1 MYIYREDDTEGR
13 FFCVVGKHDT
23 KEPSDCVKNVILSEA
38 KDLKWPKNEILR
50 YTQKFA
56 RVTHT
61 TINESIIVKYRSFA
75 GQTNPARLRMTKMWG
90 FHSNDKKREKC
101 FFTLSD
107 VPAVS
112 LRRADTWVC
121 CYPLPCTFKIFNNCL
136 KHRPCDLFPIFIRRK
151 LCLI

>member
-1 MYIYREDDTEGR
+1 MADCVKRHNSYPVIWDSRGR
-13 FFCVVGKHDT
+13 RLCLPVGGS
-23 KEPSDCVKNVILSEA
+23 SDCVKNVILSEA

-101 FFTLSD
+101 FFTQSVVHPYD
-107 VPAVS
+107 FHSNDNFHTA
-112 LRRADTWVC
+112 
-121 CYPLPCTFKIFNNCL
+121 
-136 KHRPCDLFPIFIRRK
+136 
-151 LCLI
+151 

>member
-1 MYIYREDDTEGR
+1 MSSVFYIIAMKIVGVDDPVHPGQTA
-13 FFCVVGKHDT
+13 
-23 KEPSDCVKNVILSEA
+23 DCVKNVILSET

-75 GQTNPARLRMTKMWG
+75 DQANPVRPRMTKMWG

-101 FFTLSD
+101 FFTQSD
-107 VPAVS
+107 RS
-112 LRRADTWVC
+112 RGFL
-121 CYPLPCTFKIFNNCL
+121 
-136 KHRPCDLFPIFIRRK
+136 H
-151 LCLI
+151 